1 MTAKTDLRS
10 KLPVATKPSAFDL
23 FHSELDSIMRTIERE
38 TILNRFG
45 LKYMPEKPLFKL
57 PEKKALPPAPS
68 SFLMKREQEKQE
80 IFERERESKM
90 FVRKI
95 RMQRS

>member
-10 KLPVATKPSAFDL
+10 KLPVATKASAFDL
-23 FHSELDSIMRTIERE
+23 FHKELDTIIRTMERE
-38 TILNRFG
+38 TILSH
-45 LKYMPEKPLFKL
+45 FKL
-57 PEKKALPPAPS
+57 KFMPDKPTFKIPEKKSMPPAPS
-68 SFLMKREQEKQE
+68 SFLKRREQEKQD
-80 IFERERESKM
+80 IFQRERESKQ